1 MGAPPSALRQSQAEA
16 AALRFKKKTEAL
28 CARCLAPAHH
38 HLASACR
45 DKFRCLSGHKE
56 RNCPLRLAAR
66 AAKRRQGTQALPQPR
81 SRPSHSSPSAP
92 GARSW
97 AAIVAAA
104 PPVAAVAPASSPSVQ
119 LPPPPTMAHSGI
131 GSAATRPE
139 EDTVIIATSFE
150 LDQEMKDWEATAAID
165 WVVNGNR
172 KIEAKAI
179 DRAILKEFRLSHRDL
194 NICPHQPVQFLLKFE
209 HKAHCTEVLK
219 RGRIKAD
226 NALLQLR
233 PWRPLE
239 HAFGAAMSSPRRR
252 NCGGG
257 GHGRRHGDDV
267 HMVDA
272 PSAAVP
278 PTPSG
283 LDVDLRSYIAEQGA
297 LLRADLLACLKDIVA
312 PILAESAALRAWQG
326 RALSFLD
333 KACRPLPP
341 PRPLIAD
348 NIVPGASGSPSLGD
362 TTDPNDAGNTD
373 PPPSSVDAGLL
384 GQLMQLNLSS
394 PGNGNGNG
402 YADVGFGS
410 GSQGQVICNIEPLPT
425 LPLMENEAWHG
436 VAPSLGSPGA
446 ASPPLLELPPVLLS
460 GNSPTLSPPRQA
472 TDTAQVSQGSD
483 GAVDSFD
490 PLHDFLATVAGHVVQ
505 PLLVTPPL
513 RKKKKPAAAAGSPR
527 RSGRI
532 AIKKKARQ
540 LSEGSVAIQEL
551 IARVCGILAP
561 AASFDDASLAAYQQL
576 FLKAP
581 LAATAIQALEALVKQ
596 VKKVKKKSPATPV
609 AKTVAAVS
617 DV

>member
-1 MGAPPSALRQSQAEA
+1 
-16 AALRFKKKTEAL
+16 
-28 CARCLAPAHH
+28 
-38 HLASACR
+38 
-45 DKFRCLSGHKE
+45 
-56 RNCPLRLAAR
+56 
-66 AAKRRQGTQALPQPR
+66 
-81 SRPSHSSPSAP
+81 
-92 GARSW
+92 
-97 AAIVAAA
+97 
-104 PPVAAVAPASSPSVQ
+104 
-119 LPPPPTMAHSGI
+119 
-131 GSAATRPE
+131 
-139 EDTVIIATSFE
+139 
-150 LDQEMKDWEATAAID
+150 
-165 WVVNGNR
+165 
-172 KIEAKAI
+172 
-179 DRAILKEFRLSHRDL
+179 
-194 NICPHQPVQFLLKFE
+194 
-209 HKAHCTEVLK
+209 
-219 RGRIKAD
+219 
-226 NALLQLR
+226 
-233 PWRPLE
+233 
-239 HAFGAAMSSPRRR
+239 
-252 NCGGG
+252 
-257 GHGRRHGDDV
+257 
-267 HMVDA
+267 MVDA
-272 PSAAVP
+272 PSAAAP

-297 LLRADLLACLKDIVA
+297 LLRADLLACLKDTVA

-333 KACRPLPP
+333 KACGPLPPPSP

-348 NIVPGASGSPSLGD
+348 SIVPGASGSPSLGD
-362 TTDPNDAGNTD
+362 TAVSTDAGNTD

-384 GQLMQLNLSS
+384 GQMMQLNLSP
-394 PGNGNGNG
+394 PGNGSSNG
-402 YADVGFGS
+402 YADDGLGS

-460 GNSPTLSPPRQA
+460 GSSPTLSPPRQA
-472 TDTAQVSQGSD
+472 TDTAQASQGSV
-483 GAVDSFD
+483 GAVDSPD
-490 PLHDFLATVAGHVVQ
+490 PLHDFLATVAGPVVQ
-505 PLLVTPPL
+505 PLLGTPSL

-581 LAATAIQALEALVKQ
+581 LALNAIQALEALVKQ

-609 AKTVAAVS
+609 AKTVTAVP